1 MLLTPLTEIEARVGR
16 LQGRLRAAELDAAI
30 LLQAADLFYFSG
42 TVQSAW
48 LIVPA
53 EGAPLLLV
61 RRDLGRAQA
70 ESPLA
75 RIAGMAQPREV
86 PALFRAHGLGG
97 LRRVGLEFDVLP
109 VEQYVRFGRLFPT
122 VQLVDASRLVR
133 EVRMVKSAWEV
144 AIMRRGA
151 ALQDRMARRLAEILR
166 PGVSDMQLAAELEAE
181 ARRHGHQGPIRMRR
195 FNAECF
201 YGHLLVGEDGAVPS
215 WIESPSGGPGLS
227 PAFNNGPS
235 GRRAGAHEPVLLDY
249 AAALDGYHSDQT
261 RTFSIGELPAEGARA
276 YEACLG
282 VWEAV
287 RERLRPGETAASVY
301 EAAVAVA
308 ERLGYAERFMNAG
321 AAQVRF
327 VGHGVGVELDELPVL
342 GLGSD
347 LRLAPGMTLAVE
359 PKIVCPGLG
368 MVGVEDTFL
377 VTEGDPEL
385 LTMTP
390 RQVWVV

>member
-1 MLLTPLTEIEARVGR
+1 MLLTPLPEIEARAAR
-16 LQGRLRAAELDAAI
+16 LQARLRAAELDAAL
-30 LLQAADLFYFSG
+30 LLQAADQYYFSG

-53 EGAPLLLV
+53 DGAPLLLV
-61 RRDLGRAQA
+61 RRDLGRARA

-75 RIAGMAQPREV
+75 RIAGMGQPREV
-86 PALFRAHGLGG
+86 PGLLRAHGLGG

-109 VEQYVRFGRLFPT
+109 VEQYVRIGRLFPT

-151 ALQDRMARRLAEILR
+151 ALQDRLAQRLAEILR
-166 PGVSDMQLAAELEAE
+166 PGVSDMELAAEVEAE
-181 ARRHGHQGPIRMRR
+181 ARRRGHQGPIRMRR

-235 GRRAGAHEPVLLDY
+235 GRRVRAHEPVLLDY

-261 RTFSIGELPAEGARA
+261 RTFSVGALPAEAARA
-276 YEACLG
+276 YDACRTI
-282 VWEAV
+282 WETL
-287 RERLRPGETAASVY
+287 RERLRPGETAAAVY
-301 EAAVAVA
+301 EAARAQA
-308 ERLGYAERFMNAG
+308 DRLGYADRFMNAG
-321 AAQVRF
+321 PAQVPF

-342 GLGSD
+342 GRGSD
-347 LRLAPGMTLAVE
+347 LRLEPGMTLAIE

-368 MVGVEDTFL
+368 MVGLEDTLL
-377 VTEGDPEL
+377 VTEGGPEV
-385 LTMTP
+385 LTVTP
-390 RQVWVV
+390 RDIWVV